1 MLQTILKKSTLVAAI
16 GLATL
21 AACRQST
28 PVEQVERTLG
38 PNDSLFHINEG
49 PFKFSICLPKDM
61 MINHT
66 PQVGM
71 NHNTGELNIQLGEH
85 FHLVFMARSKNI
97 DNVIAGIANDDL
109 FANKVVEHD
118 GKSILYQQVL
128 PTGET
133 YSYQY
138 CGNVNPMGSE
148 YFVQTSPVGEFSMES
163 VRRMQ
168 QVVSSIGSL

>member
-1 MLQTILKKSTLVAAI
+1 MLQTILKRTTWVASIAI
-16 GLATL
+16 ASIAGCRNATP
-21 AACRQST
+21 T
-28 PVEQVERTLG
+28 EQVQRTLG

-66 PQVGM
+66 PVVGM
-71 NHNTGELNIQLGEH
+71 NSSTGELNIRLGDN
-85 FHLVFMARSKNI
+85 FHLVFMPKSKDI
-97 DNVIAGIANDDL
+97 DHVIASIATDDL
-109 FANKVVEHD
+109 FANKVVERD

-138 CGNVNPMGSE
+138 CGNVSPMGTD
-148 YFVQTSPVGEFSMES
+148 YFVQSSPLGEFSMES